1 VASHV
6 NEAFGVG
13 YASGAI
19 VIPVASGATV
29 DWDLRRWLG
38 LRGPVKKRK
47 NVIKN
52 EGETVSSY
60 FWSPACPVRLNW
72 GNLVGLSARI
82 PNNVLWFK
90 GKTAVVT
97 QL

>member
-1 VASHV
+1 VASDV

-13 YASGAI
+13 YTSGAI

-29 DWDLRRWLG
+29 DRDLRRWLG
-38 LRGPVKKRK
+38 LRRPVKKRK

-60 FWSPACPVRLNW
+60 F
-72 GNLVGLSARI
+72 
-82 PNNVLWFK
+82 
-90 GKTAVVT
+90 
-97 QL
+97 